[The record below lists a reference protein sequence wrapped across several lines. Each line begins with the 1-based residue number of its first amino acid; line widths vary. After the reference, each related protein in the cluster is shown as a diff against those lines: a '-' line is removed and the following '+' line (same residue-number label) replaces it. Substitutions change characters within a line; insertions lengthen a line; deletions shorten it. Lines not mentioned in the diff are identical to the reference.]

1 MNASTAPTTKVS
13 LEQRRLRRLASFQ
26 PYLYVLPAVLF
37 VAAFLLYP
45 MVYTL
50 WQGFTDSNGLTAP
63 NFVGFANYSQLFG
76 NANFL
81 LSLKN
86 TLIWVVASVAL
97 PVALG
102 LVMALSL
109 ETLPGAALFKSALYL
124 PVTFSAAAAGILFTF
139 IFDPGNGVLNV
150 LFRVLGL
157 SQLGSSRWLYDS
169 PLNTFS
175 MIAAYTWQSTG
186 FNLMIFLIGLQ
197 SLPQEPLEAAKLDG
211 AAGWNFTRLIT
222 LPMMRPYVTIAAIS
236 AAINGFK
243 AFDLI
248 WVMTQGGPGRSSETL
263 AVTMYREGFIL
274 FHQGYSSAIAVIIS
288 LIALVFSYLYL
299 RNILDRES
307 HA

>member
-97 PVALG
+97 SSLADAGEFTVPPAVLTAAVVAF
-102 LVMALSL
+102 MW
-109 ETLPGAALFKSALYL
+109 
-124 PVTFSAAAAGILFTF
+124 I
-139 IFDPGNGVLNV
+139 GN
-150 LFRVLGL
+150 F
-157 SQLGSSRWLYDS
+157 
-169 PLNTFS
+169 
-175 MIAAYTWQSTG
+175 
-186 FNLMIFLIGLQ
+186 
-197 SLPQEPLEAAKLDG
+197 
-211 AAGWNFTRLIT
+211 
-222 LPMMRPYVTIAAIS
+222 
-236 AAINGFK
+236 
-243 AFDLI
+243 
-248 WVMTQGGPGRSSETL
+248 
-263 AVTMYREGFIL
+263 
-274 FHQGYSSAIAVIIS
+274 
-288 LIALVFSYLYL
+288 
-299 RNILDRES
+299 
-307 HA
+307 